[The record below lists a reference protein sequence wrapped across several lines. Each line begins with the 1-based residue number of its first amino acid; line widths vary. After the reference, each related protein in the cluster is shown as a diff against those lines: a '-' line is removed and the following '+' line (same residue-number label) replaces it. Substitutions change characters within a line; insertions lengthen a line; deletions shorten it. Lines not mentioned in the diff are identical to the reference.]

1 MCTIFAILFLVDEG
15 LRVWR
20 EKIEQDIVH
29 VAIGDLCVKSSKRHI
44 VTFFNLELEE
54 KFCTM
59 MSGVLKIKRSRIFR
73 LLWQKKGK
81 KVKDKVL
88 TMEVIFDDLWLPI
101 CNKLVL
107 INQQFLS
114 GDMLLKDVD
123 RYLKLCESD
132 YEALKNEF
140 LLLSKFFSDDTSF
153 CVNELETELRVGV
166 ERVMNYK
173 KLFDARDAAKAILLL
188 RETIG
193 LKGDFSA
200 IENLDKVS
208 LFPALRVY

>member
-59 MSGVLKIKRSRIFR
+59 MSGVMKIKRSRIFR
-73 LLWQKKGK
+73 LLWQKKGE

-88 TMEVIFDDLWLPI
+88 TMEVIFDDLWSPI
-101 CNKLVL
+101 CSKLVL

-123 RYLKLCESD
+123 RYLKLCDLD

-140 LLLSKFFSDDTSF
+140 LLLSKFFSDGTSF
-153 CVNELETELRVGV
+153 YVNELETELRVGV

-200 IENLDKVS
+200 IKNLDKVS
-208 LFPALRVY
+208 LFPALGVN